1 MQKDVSRKKFIAW
14 VVGLG
19 SLAFVPTAFW
29 LRPGKKN
36 KTATAKMLTRDG
48 KLVEIDT
55 ANIPA
60 KKKKLG
66 IADIHGWIRKKN
78 SM

>member
-19 SLAFVPTAFW
+19 SLAFVPAAFR

-36 KTATAKMLTRDG
+36 KTTTAKMLTRDG
-48 KLVEIDT
+48 KLVEIDI

-60 KKKKLG
+60 KRKKLG